1 MTRDHQI
8 TGSADHQIDHSIT
21 RSTDQPMPSPDSAAA
36 WAMLCALAL
45 AELLGMSLWFSATA
59 VTPSLADAF
68 ELSPSQGAWLTI
80 AVQAGFVAGT
90 LGTAIA
96 NLADVVNPRVLIAAG
111 CVAGATANAAA
122 FVVGTPWG
130 LITTRLLTGAAL
142 AWVYPPAMKVAASWF
157 RTQRGVALGALIGAL
172 TLGTAMPHLITTLFG
187 SSWRMPIAIT
197 SALALLGAILT
208 VAVVRDGPLLP
219 ATSRF
224 DARAVRR
231 VFAVRDVRLATAGY
245 LGHMWE
251 LYAMWAWVATFAAA
265 SLAAAGSTAPGRDAA
280 LIAFVAIA
288 SGAAGCLAAGRLAD
302 TLGKARVA
310 RLALATSGA
319 CCLATTVVYGQPA
332 PWLFALVS
340 VWGFAVVADSAQFSA
355 LVSERAPQD
364 AVGTALT
371 LQTSLGFLLTMTTID
386 ALPRVAALVGWQWAS
401 WLLALGPLAGW
412 IAMRSLDETHARQPG
427 LGTRGSGLG

>member
-1 MTRDHQI
+1 M
-8 TGSADHQIDHSIT
+8 
-21 RSTDQPMPSPDSAAA
+21 
-36 WAMLCALAL
+36 
-45 AELLGMSLWFSATA
+45 
-59 VTPSLADAF
+59 
-68 ELSPSQGAWLTI
+68 
-80 AVQAGFVAGT
+80 
-90 LGTAIA
+90 A
-96 NLADVVNPRVLIAAG
+96 NLADVVNPRVLIAVG

-122 FVVGTPWG
+122 FVVATPWG

-142 AWVYPPAMKVAASWF
+142 AWVYPPAMKVAAGWF
-157 RTQRGVALGALIGAL
+157 RTHRGFALGALIGAL
-172 TLGTAMPHLITTLFG
+172 TLGKAMPHLITTIFG
-187 SSWRMPIAIT
+187 SAWRMPIVIT

-280 LIAFVAIA
+280 LVAFVAIA

-310 RLALATSGA
+310 RLALAASGA
-319 CCLATTVVYGQPA
+319 CCLATTLGLRAAGAVAVRAGRGLGLRRGRRLGAVLGPGQRARARRRRRHRAHAADLAGLPA
-332 PWLFALVS
+332 DHGDHRRPAARRRGGRLAM
-340 VWGFAVVADSAQFSA
+340 GVVAA
-355 LVSERAPQD
+355 RARPHRGLRGD
-364 AVGTALT
+364 G
-371 LQTSLGFLLTMTTID
+371 
-386 ALPRVAALVGWQWAS
+386 AAREARSCAS
-401 WLLALGPLAGW
+401 G
-412 IAMRSLDETHARQPG
+412 
-427 LGTRGSGLG
+427 